1 MEKYKAINNNEK
13 ICYEIVNKCP
23 ICNSSIV
30 PVEQGKFFN
39 SDSTMYFFM
48 LECPACNRGF
58 ITHYDYINEKKM
70 KNEYYYN
77 VLKLVNSY
85 PKVPDTQV
93 MPHIMALK
101 HMV

>member
-39 SDSTMYFFM
+39 SDSTMYFFYAGM
-48 LECPACNRGF
+48 SR
-58 ITHYDYINEKKM
+58 M
-70 KNEYYYN
+70 
-77 VLKLVNSY
+77 
-85 PKVPDTQV
+85 
-93 MPHIMALK
+93 
-101 HMV
+101 